1 MIRTTHLGPTLFA
14 AVLLTVAF
22 NAPYAAAQDAQPP
35 AQNKGGVGGFLKK
48 LGKGIDDAV
57 KTGTQGTQGAV
68 DTINQT
74 HAAVNGTVR
83 GRVALQSGKTV
94 TCFNGITACYLG
106 PANMTS
112 PGQSQGVPMMLV
124 LPDGSAVAN
133 NADELAHLGVL
144 VLPQTGVASGN
155 SDTGYSD
162 GLGCTD
168 PSWTKDEIVRRR
180 REIMD
185 CQADEITERAAQR
198 ALARQAKTD
207 AERNKAQQQLEADT
221 KAQFEAIQR
230 AAANPPKQ

>member
-1 MIRTTHLGPTLFA
+1 MIRTTPLGPTLFA

-22 NAPYAAAQDAQPP
+22 NAPYAAAQDTQPP

-83 GRVALQSGKTV
+83 GRVTLQGGKTA

-112 PGQSQGVPMMLV
+112 PSQSQGVPMMLV
-124 LPDGSAVAN
+124 LPDGQAVAN
-133 NADELAHLGVL
+133 NADELAHFGVL

-155 SDTGYSD
+155 NDTGYSD

-185 CQADEITERAAQR
+185 CQADEITERAAKR
-198 ALARQAKTD
+198 AQARQAKTD
-207 AERNKAQQQLEADT
+207 AERNLAQQQLEADT

>member
-133 NADELAHLGVL
+133 NADELAQLGVL

-155 SDTGYSD
+155 TDTGYSD
-162 GLGCTD
+162 GLGAA
-168 PSWTKDEIVRRR
+168 PLLDERRNCAPPPRNHGLPGR
-180 REIMD
+180 RD
-185 CQADEITERAAQR
+185 HRTRGSTRPGTAGQDRRGT
-198 ALARQAKTD
+198 
-207 AERNKAQQQLEADT
+207 QQSP
-221 KAQFEAIQR
+221 
-230 AAANPPKQ
+230 AAA